1 MRDNYKSGGK
11 EDRLA
16 RKSSRNWEKQS
27 VSAFPL
33 RAFAA
38 AIAVTVLLL
47 AIAGVNIWTAHRK
60 MGKLITDQPATQR
73 LVDRVDA
80 SLSES
85 RRTIMIAVALVA
97 ASALILLSIW
107 PWILLRAG
115 RSIIE
120 RRQAQENIG
129 EINRQLQRS
138 IERTNLLVKK
148 VTTANQAKSDFL
160 ANMSHEIRTPMNAIV
175 GFAEVLDDGPLTPE
189 QKDHIDIIKDAAR
202 SLLKTVNDILD
213 ISKIE
218 AGRLDVE
225 IGQCRLDR
233 LLNSIESMMRPQAE
247 EKSLEFLVAANG
259 ALPPV
264 IRTDALRLRQ
274 CLVNLVHNAIKFTD
288 HGHVCI
294 NANLQQDNRKAH
306 IRFDIEDTGIGIAA
320 EDRQTI
326 FESFV
331 QAKNHPGS
339 FAGTGLGLTITKHL
353 AGLLGGSLSLTS
365 ELGRGS
371 VFSLVI
377 PAGVDIDATRPAESP
392 APQPK
397 ESLEEIGLGGV
408 TFEGRVLVAEDTQT
422 DQMLIKLLLE
432 KMGFDVTV
440 VRDGREAVGKAH
452 NGQFD
457 LIFMDVHMP
466 NMDGCEAARALR
478 KKNVATPIIALTAD
492 AMKGDDRKCLAAGCN
507 DYLPKPIE
515 RKWLLCIL
523 QKYLDPV
530 NIAVASTGSTT
541 PQ

>member
-1 MRDNYKSGGK
+1 MRDSYKSGT
-11 EDRLA
+11 EDDRLGH
-16 RKSSRNWEKQS
+16 KSSPNWARQS
-27 VSAFPL
+27 TSAFPL
-33 RAFAA
+33 HVFSA
-38 AIAVTVLLL
+38 AIAVTLLL
-47 AIAGVNIWTAHRK
+47 LVIAGVNTWTAHRK
-60 MGKLITDQPATQR
+60 MEKLITDQPAAQQLAGR
-73 LVDRVDA
+73 IDA
-80 SLSES
+80 NLSEF
-85 RRTIMIAVALVA
+85 RRAIMIAVVLVA
-97 ASALILLSIW
+97 VSALILLSVW
-107 PWILLRAG
+107 PWILLRAR

-120 RRQAQENIG
+120 RRQARENIS
-129 EINRQLQRS
+129 EINRQLQHS
-138 IERTNLLVKK
+138 IERTNLLAKK
-148 VTTANQAKSDFL
+148 ATAANQAKSDFL

-175 GFAEVLDDGPLTPE
+175 GFAEVLNEEPLTPE
-189 QKDHIDIIKDAAR
+189 QKDHIDIIRDSAR
-202 SLLKTVNDILD
+202 SLLATLNDILD

-247 EKSLEFLVAANG
+247 EKNLEFQVAANG

-320 EDRQTI
+320 EEQHAI

-331 QAKNHPGS
+331 QREKQPGN
-339 FAGTGLGLTITKHL
+339 FGGTGLGLTITKHL

-365 ELGRGS
+365 EPGRGS

-377 PAGVDIDATRPAESP
+377 PAGVDVDAIRAAESP
-392 APQPK
+392 APRRQ
-397 ESLEEIGLGGV
+397 ESLEEIDLDGV
-408 TFEGRVLVAEDTQT
+408 KFEGRVLIAEDAMT

-440 VRDGREAVGKAH
+440 VKDGREAVSKAQSGK
-452 NGQFD
+452 FD
-457 LIFMDVHMP
+457 LIFMDIHMP
-466 NMDGCEAARALR
+466 NMNGCEATRTLR
-478 KKNVATPIIALTAD
+478 KRGVETPIVALTAN
-492 AMKGDDRKCLAAGCN
+492 AMKGDDRECLAAGCN
-507 DYLPKPIE
+507 DYLPKPID
-515 RKWLLCIL
+515 RKWLLCVL

-530 NIAVASTGSTT
+530 NIAVASPDAPMAS
-541 PQ
+541 